1 MGRGRADRDSEGE
14 ESGTRGGGGWGLWI
28 GMAFDPVDFSFHR
41 RDEVR
46 WVLRSP
52 LEGSWVIL
60 GPLKGWTWTQVPL
73 LLWGSPTLTQ
83 PFFFF
88 FCRRVRLTPSDQVI
102 PLWHWREWTGLESTV
117 LRPPNR
123 S

>member
-1 MGRGRADRDSEGE
+1 MHKGMGRADRDPEGG
-14 ESGTRGGGGWGLWI
+14 ESGARGGGEWGLWI

-46 WVLRSP
+46 GVLRSL

-60 GPLKGWTWTQVPL
+60 GPLKGWTWTPVPL
-73 LLWGSPTLTQ
+73 VT
-83 PFFFF
+83 
-88 FCRRVRLTPSDQVI
+88 RLYPCGI
-102 PLWHWREWTGLESTV
+102 WRKWTGLESIV
-117 LRPPNR
+117 LRPPNH